1 MNHMKIS
8 FFEVM
13 PGEQESL
20 TAQLPA
26 GHEVQF
32 FTEKLTSETVD
43 KAAEAEVVSIFVNSE
58 IHAPLIDQLPNLKLI
73 ATRSMGYDHIDV
85 EYARGKGI
93 HVVNVTTYAA
103 HPVAE
108 FTFALLLC
116 VTRRIYHA
124 YNQLREGTDY
134 NIRGLGG
141 FNLFGKTIGVAGTGR
156 IGRNVVTIARG
167 FGMNVVAFDA
177 MPDATFAVEQGFTYV
192 TLEELVARSDII
204 SLHLPYTKETHHI
217 LNAPLFAAM
226 KKGVILVNTAR
237 GEIIDTHALIPALQD
252 GTVWGAGLD
261 VLEEE
266 RAFKEERGAVAGNKE
281 GIDYRLL
288 TANHILIDM
297 PNVIVTP
304 HIAFETAEAMKE
316 IERVT
321 AKAITDFINGTEQKY
336 L

>member
-1 MNHMKIS
+1 MQII

-20 TAQLPA
+20 TMQLPA
-26 GHEVQF
+26 GHDVRF
-32 FTEKLTSETVD
+32 FAEKLTEETAD
-43 KAAEAEVVSIFVNSE
+43 KASGAEIISVFVNSE
-58 IHAPLIDQLPNLKLI
+58 IRAPLIDRLPSLKLI

-85 EYARGKGI
+85 EYARGKAI
-93 HVVNVTTYAA
+93 NVINVTTYAA

-108 FTFALLLC
+108 FTFALMLC

-134 NIRGLGG
+134 NIRDLGG
-141 FNLFGKTIGVAGTGR
+141 FNLFGKTLGVAGTGR

-167 FGMNVVAFDA
+167 FGMNVLAFDA
-177 MPDATFAVEQGFTYV
+177 MPDASFAAERGFTYT
-192 TLEELVARSDII
+192 TLEALVEQSDII

-217 LNAPLFAAM
+217 LNAALFAKI
-226 KKGVILVNTAR
+226 KKGAILINTAR
-237 GEIIDTHALIPALQD
+237 GELIDTRALVAALQN
-252 GTVWGAGLD
+252 GTLWGAGLD

-266 RAFKEERGAVAGNKE
+266 RAFKEERGVVAGNKE
-281 GIDYRLL
+281 GVDYRLL

-304 HIAFETAEAMKE
+304 HIAFETAEAMWE
-316 IERVT
+316 IERVI
-321 AKAITDFINGTEQKY
+321 AKAITDFINGTEQKF

>member
-1 MNHMKIS
+1 MKIA

-13 PGEQESL
+13 PGEQDSL
-20 TAQLPA
+20 VAQLPL
-26 GHEVQF
+26 GHDVQF
-32 FTEKLTSETVD
+32 FGEKLAPETID
-43 KAAEAEVVSIFVNSE
+43 KAAGAEVISVFVNSE
-58 IHAPLIDQLPNLKLI
+58 IRAPLIDALPNLKLI

-85 EYARGKGI
+85 EYARGKGVRVI
-93 HVVNVTTYAA
+93 NVTTYAA

-108 FTFALLLC
+108 FSFALLLC

-141 FNLFGKTIGVAGTGR
+141 FNLFGKTIGVTGTGR
-156 IGRNVVTIARG
+156 IGRNVITIARG
-167 FGMNVVAFDA
+167 FGMNVIAFDTV
-177 MPDATFAVEQGFTYV
+177 PDAAFAAEQGFTYA
-192 TLEELVARSDII
+192 TLEQLVTQSDII
-204 SLHLPYTKETHHI
+204 SLHLPYTKETHHL
-217 LNAPLFAAM
+217 LNAELFAKM
-226 KKGVILVNTAR
+226 KKGVILINTAR
-237 GEIIDTHALIPALQD
+237 GEIIDTHALVAALQD

-266 RAFKEERGAVAGNKE
+266 HAFKEERGAVAGNKE
-281 GIDYRLL
+281 GVDYRLL

-297 PNVIVTP
+297 SNVIVTP
-304 HIAFETAEAMKE
+304 HIAFETAEAMQE

>member
-1 MNHMKIS
+1 MALVPS
-8 FFEVM
+8 
-13 PGEQESL
+13 
-20 TAQLPA
+20 
-26 GHEVQF
+26 GHDVQF
-32 FTEKLTSETVD
+32 FDEKLTPEAID
-43 KAAEAEVVSIFVNSE
+43 KAAGADVISVFVNSE
-58 IHAPLIDQLPNLKLI
+58 IRAPLIDRLPDLKLI

-93 HVVNVTTYAA
+93 PVVNVTTYAA

-134 NIRGLGG
+134 DIRGLGG

-167 FGMNVVAFDA
+167 FGMNVIAFDA
-177 MPDATFAVEQGFTYV
+177 APDAAFAAEQGFEYV
-192 TLEELVARSDII
+192 PLDQLVSQSDII
-204 SLHLPYTKETHHI
+204 SVHVPYNKETHH
-217 LNAPLFAAM
+217 LFNAEMFAQM
-226 KKGVILVNTAR
+226 KKGVILINTAR
-237 GEIIDTHALIPALQD
+237 GEIIDTHALVAALQD
-252 GTVWGAGLD
+252 GTIWGAGLD

-266 RAFKEERGAVAGNKE
+266 RAFKEERAAVAGNKE

-304 HIAFETAEAMKE
+304 HIAFETAEAMQE
-316 IERVT
+316 IRRVT
-321 AKAITDFINGTEQKY
+321 AKAITDFINGTEQKF

>member
-1 MNHMKIS
+1 MNIS

-20 TAQLPA
+20 MTQLPA
-26 GHEVQF
+26 GHTVSYF
-32 FTEKLTSETVD
+32 SEKLTPETLD
-43 KAAEAEVVSIFVNSE
+43 KAMGAEIVSVFVNSE
-58 IHAPLIDQLPNLKLI
+58 IRAPLIDRLPDLKLI
-73 ATRSMGYDHIDV
+73 ATRSMGFDHIDV
-85 EYARGKGI
+85 EHARSKGI

-134 NIRGLGG
+134 NIRNLGG

-156 IGRNVVTIARG
+156 IGRNVVGIARG
-167 FGMNVVAFDA
+167 FGMKVVAFDA
-177 MPDATFAVEQGFTYV
+177 MPDAAFAAEQGFPYV
-192 TLEELVARSDII
+192 SLEELVAQSDII

-217 LNAPLFAAM
+217 LDASLCAKM

-237 GEIIDTHALIPALQD
+237 GELIDTHALVAALQD
-252 GTVWGAGLD
+252 GTIWGAGLD

-266 RAFKEERGAVAGNKE
+266 RAFKEERGAIAGNKE

-304 HIAFETAEAMKE
+304 HIAFETAEAMQE

-321 AKAITDFINGTEQKY
+321 AKAITDYINGTEQKF

>member
-1 MNHMKIS
+1 
-8 FFEVM
+8 M
-13 PGEQESL
+13 PGEQEGLLS
-20 TAQLPA
+20 QLPA
-26 GHEVQF
+26 GHDLQF
-32 FTEKLTSETVD
+32 FTEKLTAQTAD
-43 KAAEAEVVSIFVNSE
+43 KAAGSDVVSVFVNSE
-58 IHAPLIDQLPNLKLI
+58 IRPPVIDRLPGLKLI

-93 HVVNVTTYAA
+93 HVANVTTYAA

-108 FTFALLLC
+108 FTFALLLT
-116 VTRRIYHA
+116 VTRRIYPA

-134 NIRGLGG
+134 DIRGLKG
-141 FNLFGKTIGVAGTGR
+141 FNLFGKTIGIAGTGR

-167 FGMNVVAFDA
+167 FGMHVLAFDT
-177 MPDATFAVEQGFTYV
+177 MPDAAFAAQQGFEYV
-192 TLEELVARSDII
+192 PFDRLIAESDIV
-204 SLHLPYTKETHHI
+204 SLHVPYTKETHHL
-217 LNAPLFAAM
+217 LNGAMFAKM
-226 KKGVILVNTAR
+226 KKGAILINTAR
-237 GEIIDTHALIPALQD
+237 GELIDTHALVAAVQD

-266 RAFKEERGAVAGNKE
+266 RAFKEERGAVAANKE

-304 HIAFETAEAMKE
+304 HIAFETAEAMQE

-321 AKAITDFINGTEQKY
+321 AKSITDFILGTEQKF